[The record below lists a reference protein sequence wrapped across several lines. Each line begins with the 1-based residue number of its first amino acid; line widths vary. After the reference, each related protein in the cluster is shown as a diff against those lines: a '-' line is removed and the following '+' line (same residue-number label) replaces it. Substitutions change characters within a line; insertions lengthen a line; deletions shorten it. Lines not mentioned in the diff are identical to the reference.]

1 MGKNLVTG
9 GLGFVGVNLA
19 KRLVSDGEDVVL
31 FDVVSSSKFVKEIE
45 SKVKIVQGDLCN
57 WFQILDVVKNNRID
71 CIYHLGAIMA
81 DVAETNPQQAYMV
94 NLNGTF
100 HILEAARLFDVSKVI
115 FASSQSTYGPGI
127 SSPVNEDVAQFPNS
141 IYGVTKVGSER
152 LGEYYH
158 LKFGLDFRGIRPP
171 AIIGLG
177 RIHGPSRYTSEM
189 IRLPALGKPY
199 YAYVDQSTKYPI
211 IYVKDV
217 VQAFINLKSVEE
229 ATLTRRVYNLSGTTV
244 TAGEEAEIVKKYL
257 PKAKIVFQPDREIV
271 KLLTDMSWDMDSTRA
286 QLDWGFRIKYN
297 LEAAIRDYIDEIQTH
312 KNLYD

>member
-9 GLGFVGVNLA
+9 GLGFVGTNLA
-19 KRLVSDGEDVVL
+19 KRLVADGEEVVL
-31 FDVVSSSKFVKEIE
+31 FDVVPGSKFVKEIE
-45 SKVKIVQGDLCN
+45 SSVKIVQGDLCN
-57 WFQILDVVKNNRID
+57 WFQVLDVVKNNRID

-81 DVAETNPQQAYMV
+81 DVAETNPQLAYMV

-100 HILEAARLFDVSKVI
+100 HVLEAARLFNVGSVI
-115 FASSQSTYGPGI
+115 FASSQSTYGPGV
-127 SSPVNEDVAQFPNS
+127 SSPVNEDVAQFPTS

-158 LKFGLDFRGIRPP
+158 LRYGLNFRGLRPP

-177 RIHGPSRYTSEM
+177 RTHGPSRYTSEM

-199 YAYVDQSTKYPI
+199 SAYVDESTKYPI

-217 VQAFINLKSVEE
+217 THAFISLKNADE
-229 ATLTRRVYNLSGTTV
+229 AALTRRVYNLSGTKV
-244 TAGEEAEIVKKYL
+244 TAGEEAEIVRKYL
-257 PKAKIVFQPDREIV
+257 PRAEILFQPDWAIV

-286 QLDWGFRIKYN
+286 QVDWGFLIEYT
-297 LEAAIRDYIDEIQTH
+297 LEEAIRDYIDEVGAH
-312 KNLYD
+312 NYSD